1 MNESDTR
8 LKLIDP
14 AIMKSW
20 DRDTQVFTEYYFTD
34 GEIVVRGNMVTRKD
48 KKKAEHPY
56 RYRRGQ
62 RYRSHGRRRLAA
74 GHGIR

>member
-48 KKKAEHPY
+48 KKKA
-56 RYRRGQ
+56 
-62 RYRSHGRRRLAA
+62 LIINF
-74 GHGIR
+74 IRTLPTFIRTCTDECGNPIP